1 MLGALLAAARP
12 GERIV
17 TVEETFELDLT
28 ATDVVSMQC
37 RQPSLEGT
45 GEITLRRLIKEALR
59 MRPDRLV
66 VGEVRE
72 AESLDLLLALN
83 SGLPGACSIHANS
96 AREALAKLCTLPLLA
111 GRNID
116 SGFVVPTVASCVDI
130 VVFCSLERDGRR
142 RVTEI
147 LAPTGGVT
155 GGVIEA
161 SPVFATRRGELVA
174 TGGYPAKRAKFEA
187 AGLDPAVVLAR

>member
-1 MLGALLAAARP
+1 
-12 GERIV
+12 
-17 TVEETFELDLT
+17 
-28 ATDVVSMQC
+28 
-37 RQPSLEGT
+37 
-45 GEITLRRLIKEALR
+45 

-155 GGVIEA
+155 GGITDTVGGTIDA
-161 SPVFATRRGELVA
+161 CAIPTDPSSLIDFTSNGNFKRFGRRTLRFIGN
-174 TGGYPAKRAKFEA
+174 TAKF
-187 AGLDPAVVLAR
+187 GTSKR